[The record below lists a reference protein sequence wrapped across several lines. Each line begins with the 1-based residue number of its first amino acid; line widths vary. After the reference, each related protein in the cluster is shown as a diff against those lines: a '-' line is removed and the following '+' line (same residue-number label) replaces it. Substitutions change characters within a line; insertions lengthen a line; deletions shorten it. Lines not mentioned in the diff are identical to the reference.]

1 MADSVTSALSETSDR
16 IPSIFGSVNNIIVI
30 VLIILFFL
38 LINNVIIYF
47 IYEKIKIAINDY
59 CDKRISQK
67 VLDRIGESS
76 NKSSSSKS
84 SSN

>member
-1 MADSVTSALSETSDR
+1 MADSVTSALSETSEK
-16 IPSIFGSVNNIIVI
+16 IPSIFGNVNNIIII

-47 IYEKIKIAINDY
+47 IYEKLKVAINDY

-67 VLDRIGESS
+67 VIDRVT
-76 NKSSSSKS
+76 KSTVD
-84 SSN
+84 

>member
-1 MADSVTSALSETSDR
+1 MADSVTSALSETSEK
-16 IPSIFGSVNNIIVI
+16 IPSIFGNVNNIIII

-47 IYEKIKIAINDY
+47 IYEKLRVAINDY

-67 VLDRIGESS
+67 VLDRV
-76 NKSSSSKS
+76 NKSSVDPVDPVDLDD
-84 SSN
+84 